1 MYDTWLVMA
10 VVFFLLMLSSI
21 VLSWTN
27 FFTLKKLQRT
37 LAELQHQRPPEH
49 TSHVQQPARPQT
61 SQTDTQADLATQLS
75 AKMAASQIASPEPP
89 ATATEPD
96 ADFDTAAPETR
107 SAESVESET
116 PTTDPW
122 GASPANPKPQTQVKP
137 AEDATPAGQSSLK
150 ANWMVWLG
158 GLCVG
163 LSGIFLARYSMEQGL
178 LGPQA
183 RILLGILLGLGL
195 LVAAEWLR
203 RKTHT
208 AYTAVAA
215 LAGGASIVLY
225 SVILSALHLYHLWP
239 PMLVFAL
246 LALVS
251 LGSMLLAVWHGP
263 VLALIGITGAYLV
276 PLMLGGSGSDLLPVL
291 IYVLII
297 TGSSLFLQRYVQRNW
312 LFVLTLA
319 GTLSWWW
326 LVQLSGRSLEWTG
339 LYLTLSAYLFLS
351 IPTLNFRLMQP
362 IADQPRRRSIKAFL
376 RFDSA
381 SQQHLFIGLI
391 LIILAQTISIALR
404 PDWHSA
410 LWYWTPLLLLLLFAS
425 RFNESLKLLPWCS
438 ALLLFS
444 SLVVAHLHTDWQ
456 FGLVFRPL
464 LPQQQLQLLQLLL
477 LWTLAYGAQ
486 AFWQLRSHCR
496 YPALV
501 LSLGVLTPLIALA
514 LAWQLAG
521 NLLQDWFW
529 SAASLLCGLAYIGR
543 AQQRAK
549 QDHSRSWLIFAG
561 HLGYSLAAVILLE
574 PATLTLALAAQVVSL
589 AWLQQQQPDALLSW
603 VMKALIMLI
612 LARLTL
618 QPWVLQQYDTSLLSY
633 GGCLVLVLVASRI
646 NHQERLSRWLE
657 GASLHLLV
665 LFLAMLLRYWL
676 HDGAL
681 FIHHYSFT
689 EAAFNTLIWGSIGLV
704 YYYRSALAEN
714 THALCLFASRLLLLA
729 AVLNYLVLLTSL
741 NPAFNPRID
750 LSSTPIF
757 NGLLLAYGAPILIFV
772 LAARWYLQ
780 EYRTGFWGLAG
791 IGNWI
796 FITLEVRHLWQGSLS
811 TDLPMQ
817 SGELYSYSLVW
828 LLMAASAIL
837 IGSLRQWMHLYQAGM
852 LLLLITIAKIFL
864 IDMSDLIGL
873 LRVASF
879 MGLGLCLLGL
889 AFVHQWLSLRRAAVS
904 EPPEASTPANR

>member
-1 MYDTWLVMA
+1 MFDAWLLMA
-10 VVFFLLMLSSI
+10 VVFFVLILSSI

-27 FFTLKKLQRT
+27 FFTLKKIQRQ
-37 LAELQHQRPPEH
+37 LAELQNQQPLENANQ
-49 TSHVQQPARPQT
+49 VQQPDL
-61 SQTDTQADLATQLS
+61 TDTLS
-75 AKMAASQIASPEPP
+75 AKMAARQATPP
-89 ATATEPD
+89 PSSGMDTLQD
-96 ADFDTAAPETR
+96 ADFDTVIPESFEPETQ
-107 SAESVESET
+107 A
-116 PTTDPW
+116 TDPW
-122 GASPANPKPQTQVKP
+122 DASPAKPSPKRQVQDKST
-137 AEDATPAGQSSLK
+137 ESTSLAAFSTFK

-163 LSGIFLARYSMEQGL
+163 LSGIFLARYSIEQGL

-195 LVAAEWLR
+195 LITAEWLR
-203 RKTHT
+203 RKTQT
-208 AYTAVAA
+208 VYTAVAA
-215 LAGGASIVLY
+215 LAGGASLVLY
-225 SVILSALHLYHLWP
+225 SVILAALHLYQLWP
-239 PMLVFAL
+239 PMLVFTL

-276 PLMLGGSGSDLLPVL
+276 PLMLGSSGSDLLSVL

-297 TGSSLFLQRYVQRNW
+297 TGSSLVLQRYVQRSW
-312 LFVLTLA
+312 LFALTLA

-326 LVQLSGRSLEWTG
+326 LLQLSGRSLEWTG

-351 IPTLNFRLMQP
+351 IPSLNFRLMEHFV
-362 IADQPRRRSIKAFL
+362 DQPRRRSIRAFL
-376 RFDSA
+376 RFDNDA
-381 SQQHLFIGLI
+381 QLRLFISLVLI
-391 LIILAQTISIALR
+391 TLAQAISIVLH
-404 PDWHSA
+404 PDWQSA
-410 LWYWTPLLLLLLFAS
+410 LWQWSPLLFLLLFAS

-444 SLVVAHLHTDWQ
+444 SLIAAHLHSGWQ
-456 FGLVFRPL
+456 MQLRFSPL
-464 LPQQQLQLLQLLL
+464 SPEQQPLLLQLLL
-477 LWTLAYGAQ
+477 FWTLAYCAQ
-486 AFWQLRSHCR
+486 AVWQLRSHCR

-501 LSLGVLTPLIALA
+501 LSLGVLVPLIALA

-521 NLLQDWFW
+521 DLLQDWFW

-543 AQQRAK
+543 AQLRAK
-549 QDHSRSWLIFAG
+549 RDRSRSWLIFAG

-589 AWLQQQQPDALLSW
+589 AWLHQQHPDPLLSG

-618 QPWVLQQYDTSLLSY
+618 QPWLLQQYDTSLLSY
-633 GGCLVLVLVASRI
+633 GGCLVLVVIASRI
-646 NHQERLSRWLE
+646 NHQALLTRWLE

-665 LFLAMLLRYWL
+665 LFLVMLLRYWL

-681 FIHHYSFT
+681 FVHHYSFT
-689 EAAFNTLIWGSIGLV
+689 EAALNTLIWGSLGLV

-714 THALCLFASRLLLLA
+714 TRALCLLASRLLLLA
-729 AVLNYLVLLTSL
+729 AVLNYLLLLSWL
-741 NPAFNPRID
+741 NPAFNPQIS
-750 LSSTPIF
+750 LSSTPIL
-757 NGLLLAYGAPILIFV
+757 NGLLLAYGAPVLVFV

-780 EYRTGFWGLAG
+780 EYRAGFWGLAG
-791 IGNWI
+791 IGSWI
-796 FITLEVRHLWQGSLS
+796 FVTLEVRHLWQSSLWIE
-811 TDLPMQ
+811 LPMQ

-837 IGSLRQWMHLYQAGM
+837 TGSLRQWIRLYQAGM

-864 IDMSDLIGL
+864 IDMSDLTGL

-889 AFVHQWLSLRRAAVS
+889 AFAHQWLSLRRAAVS
-904 EPPEASTPANR
+904 EPPETWSQN

>member
-1 MYDTWLVMA
+1 MFNAWLFMA
-10 VVFFLLMLSSI
+10 AVFFLLILSSI

-27 FFTLKKLQRT
+27 FFTLRKIQRQ
-37 LAELQHQRPPEH
+37 LAELQNRQPPEQ
-49 TSHVQQPARPQT
+49 TSRVQQPDL
-61 SQTDTQADLATQLS
+61 TDSLS
-75 AKMAASQIASPEPP
+75 ARMAASQAAPSPGSEA
-89 ATATEPD
+89 ATDED
-96 ADFDTAAPETR
+96 ADFDTAVPESVAPETQ
-107 SAESVESET
+107 A
-116 PTTDPW
+116 TDPW
-122 GASPANPKPQTQVKP
+122 GASPVKPKPKPQTQSGP
-137 AEDATPAGQSSLK
+137 TAGTGLAAFSAVK

-163 LSGIFLARYSMEQGL
+163 LSGIFLARYSIEQGL

-203 RKTHT
+203 RKTQT
-208 AYTAVAA
+208 VYTAVAA
-215 LAGGASIVLY
+215 LAGGASVVLY
-225 SVILSALHLYHLWP
+225 SVILAALHLYQLWP

-251 LGSMLLAVWHGP
+251 LASMLLAVWHGP

-276 PLMLGGSGSDLLPVL
+276 PLLLGGSNTDLLPVL

-297 TGSSLFLQRYVQRNW
+297 TGSSLVLQRYIHKSW
-312 LFVLTLA
+312 LFMLTLA
-319 GTLSWWW
+319 GTLGWWW
-326 LVQLSGRSLEWTG
+326 LLQLSGRSLEWTG

-351 IPTLNFRLMQP
+351 ISALNFRLMQP
-362 IADQPRRRSIKAFL
+362 IADHPKRRSVRAFL
-376 RFDSA
+376 RFDS
-381 SQQHLFIGLI
+381 SPQQHLFIALVLI
-391 LIILAQTISIALR
+391 TLAQAISIALH
-404 PDWHSA
+404 PDWQAA
-410 LWYWTPLLLLLLFAS
+410 LWHWSPLLLLLLFAS

-438 ALLLFS
+438 ALLLFF
-444 SLVVAHLHTDWQ
+444 SLIAAHLHIGWQ
-456 FGLVFRPL
+456 LQLRFRPL
-464 LPQQQLQLLQLLL
+464 PPEQQPLLLQLLL
-477 LWTLAYGAQ
+477 FWTLAYCAQ

-521 NLLQDWFW
+521 DLLQDWFW

-543 AQQRAK
+543 AQLRAK
-549 QDHSRSWLIFAG
+549 QDRSHSWLIFAG

-589 AWLQQQQPDALLSW
+589 AWLHQQHPDPLLSG

-633 GGCLVLVLVASRI
+633 GGCLLLVLIASRI
-646 NHQERLSRWLE
+646 NRQALLSRWLE

-665 LFLAMLLRYWL
+665 LFLVMLLRYWL

-681 FIHHYSFT
+681 FVHHYSFT
-689 EAAFNTLIWGSIGLV
+689 EAAFNTLIWGALGLV

-714 THALCLFASRLLLLA
+714 TRALCLLASRLLLLA
-729 AVLNYLVLLTSL
+729 AVLNYLLLLSWF
-741 NPAFNPRID
+741 NPAFNPQIS
-750 LSSTPIF
+750 LSSTPVL
-757 NGLLLAYGAPILIFV
+757 NGLLLAYGTPLLVFV

-780 EYRTGFWGLAG
+780 EYRAGFWGLAG
-791 IGNWI
+791 IGSWI
-796 FITLEVRHLWQGSLS
+796 FVTLEVRHLWQGSVWI
-811 TDLPMQ
+811 DLPMQ
-817 SGELYSYSLVW
+817 SGELYSYSLAW
-828 LLMAASAIL
+828 LLMAAGAML
-837 IGSLRQWMHLYQAGM
+837 LGSLRQWIRLYQTGM

-864 IDMSDLIGL
+864 IDLSDLTGL

-889 AFVHQWLSLRRAAVS
+889 AFMHQWLGRRGAAVGTA
-904 EPPEASTPANR
+904 PEIRS